1 MAMGAIKRDKCKFE
15 KDLKKVL
22 GKNCQLVGM
31 NNIRHVCCAREHSLI
46 YKAN

>member
-1 MAMGAIKRDKCKFE
+1 MAMGAIKLDKCKFV

-31 NNIRHVCCAREHSLI
+31 NTIRMYVARENTL
-46 YKAN
+46 